1 MKKIDKN
8 EKTLN
13 ELIID
18 EAVKQFKDGSIKNS
32 MELENFGSVTFF
44 VGFIIF
50 AYSYQ
55 LTLRRNIH
63 RLGIHT
69 IVFLKFLFYY

>member
-32 MELENFGSVTFF
+32 MDVENFLDGL
-44 VGFIIF
+44 IC
-50 AYSYQ
+50 Q
-55 LTLRRNIH
+55 
-63 RLGIHT
+63 
-69 IVFLKFLFYY
+69 

>member
-18 EAVKQFKDGSIKNS
+18 EAVKQFKENSIKNS
-32 MELENFGSVTFF
+32 MDVENFLDGL
-44 VGFIIF
+44 IC
-50 AYSYQ
+50 Q
-55 LTLRRNIH
+55 
-63 RLGIHT
+63 
-69 IVFLKFLFYY
+69 

>member
-18 EAVKQFKDGSIKNS
+18 EAVKQFKDDSIKNS
-32 MELENFGSVTFF
+32 MDVENFLDGL
-44 VGFIIF
+44 IC
-50 AYSYQ
+50 Q
-55 LTLRRNIH
+55 
-63 RLGIHT
+63 
-69 IVFLKFLFYY
+69 